1 MFHSS
6 KKGVF
11 KLWDFGT
18 IYGLPWVNKLMQT
31 FILAVT
37 QFFESFMLEHSGST
51 GCLNFICAKRNTC

>member
-37 QFFESFMLEHSGST
+37 QFFESFMLEPRIYKGRIDGDSYYT
-51 GCLNFICAKRNTC
+51 M